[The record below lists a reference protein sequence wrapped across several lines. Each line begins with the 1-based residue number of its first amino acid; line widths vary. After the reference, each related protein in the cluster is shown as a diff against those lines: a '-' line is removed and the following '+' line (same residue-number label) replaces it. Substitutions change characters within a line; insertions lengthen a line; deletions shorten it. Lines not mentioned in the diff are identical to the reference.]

1 MCSKFKQRRKG
12 LDKKLSCQQI
22 LLAQWHLWKLHFK
35 MFFSNLT
42 KNQTDGNLLVTVF
55 TITLSS
61 LLGIFVAG
69 LVLNFCVVMT
79 ILKTRSLK
87 SSSVNLAVLSLIIA
101 DLMEVG
107 LELPASVWIFSAK
120 FWNIQVNS
128 YFSWNVLFFYFFHFP
143 LR

>member
-1 MCSKFKQRRKG
+1 
-12 LDKKLSCQQI
+12 
-22 LLAQWHLWKLHFK
+22 

-128 YFSWNVLFFYFFHFP
+128 YFS
-143 LR
+143 